1 MECWKNFCAFC
12 LILAIITTIACGAQP
27 LHEEIDKIIKSQASG
42 ITATTSSDAEFFRR
56 VQLDIAGTIPDPQ
69 QVRAFLNDKSPQKRT
84 KLIDTLLASEAFANH
99 WADRLS
105 TMLLE
110 RQTLGKITD
119 EEWREYLKKTI
130 QETPR
135 WDQIAREMLAATGKD
150 ISRPAMKF
158 LGNGAHHRL
167 TEDVARLFLGM
178 DLKCAKCHDHP
189 SVNEWKQAHYWGLFA
204 YLNQTKQATNS
215 KDKKVYFVESLA
227 AGKVK
232 FQSVFEDNEEE
243 TGPKVPG
250 GSEVPI
256 PTYEKGKEFDKPATD
271 GLPAVPKF
279 RPRELLA
286 RDLPV
291 KENTYFVHNA
301 VNRIWFLMMGRG
313 LVHPLDEIHGK
324 NPPSHPALI
333 AVLANEFVKHQF
345 ELKWLIREIALSL
358 SYQRSS
364 ILPEGIKTVE
374 ANSYR
379 IAHPKPMTPEQ
390 LLKAILK
397 ASGNFEKVSAM
408 KADTNAGKFDRRGY
422 FSGTHSDMPK
432 SYKEIRAIFMET
444 FAQPA
449 GEAEEDF
456 LPGLNR
462 SLFLMNDRLIMHW
475 LEPHDDNLV
484 QRLKKMQEDGKIS
497 EEMYL
502 SVLARFPDQ
511 EETQTITDYLEKNE
525 SRRDAALGE
534 LVWALLTS
542 TEFRLNH

>member
-1 MECWKNFCAFC
+1 MECWKRFCAFC
-12 LILAIITTIACGAQP
+12 LILAIITAIACGAQP
-27 LHEEIDKIIKSQASG
+27 LHEEIDKIIQSQASG
-42 ITATTSSDAEFFRR
+42 ITATTSNDAEFFRR
-56 VQLDIAGTIPDPQ
+56 VQLDIAGTIPDPR

-84 KLIDTLLASEAFANH
+84 RLIDTLLTSKAFANH
-99 WADRLS
+99 WTDRLS

-110 RQTLGKITD
+110 RQSLGKVTD
-119 EEWREYLKKTI
+119 EEWRGYLKKTI
-130 QETPR
+130 QENPR
-135 WDQIAREMLAATGKD
+135 WDQMAREMLAATGKG
-150 ISRPAMKF
+150 ISRSAMKF

-189 SVNEWKQAHYWGLFA
+189 SVNEWKQAHYWGLYA

-227 AGKVK
+227 TGKIK

-243 TGPKVPG
+243 TGPKLPD

-256 PTYEKGKEFDKPATD
+256 PTYEKGKGFDKPATD

-345 ELKWLIREIALSL
+345 ELKWLIREIALSQ

-364 ILPEGIKTVE
+364 MLPEGIKTVE
-374 ANSYR
+374 TNSYR
-379 IAHPKPMTPEQ
+379 IAHPKAMTPEQ

-408 KADTNAGKFDRRGY
+408 KASTDAEKFDRRGY
-422 FSGTHSDMPK
+422 FSGTHNDMPK
-432 SYKEIRAIFMET
+432 SYEEIRAIFMET

-456 LPGLNR
+456 LPGLNK

-475 LEPHDDNLV
+475 LEPHDSNLV
-484 QRLKKMQEDGKIS
+484 QRLGKMQEDGKIS

-502 SVLARFPDQ
+502 SVLARFPDK
-511 EETQTITDYLEKNE
+511 EEAQTITDYLEKNK